1 MLLLDNLLGCPGG
14 FQHTYPYRHLSISPL
29 TTSSKAIHHYLEGP
43 RQILLPEP
51 CTRKHAPQLIT
62 SQGTQAV
69 KKHLPKL
76 ASGQDT
82 GVAFFFFFP
91 PPFMTKYCG
100 FPTSGSEKPCSRTF
114 PQAGTF
120 GSSGLPCRLSKRFTD
135 LQGKVPP
142 TESIT

>member
-14 FQHTYPYRHLSISPL
+14 LQHTYPYRHLSVSPL

-43 RQILLPEP
+43 RRILLSKP

-82 GVAFFFFFP
+82 GVAFFFFS
-91 PPFMTKYCG
+91 PFRDKILRV
-100 FPTSGSEKPCSRTF
+100 SHI
-114 PQAGTF
+114 
-120 GSSGLPCRLSKRFTD
+120 RL
-135 LQGKVPP
+135 
-142 TESIT
+142 